1 MFGRRT
7 GNRSGTPAPGM
18 GTIVLAVVPI
28 VAAAIL
34 LGWGIVREAVLPPIF
49 KGSRIPTANPDASF
63 EARAVLGLLY
73 EIGGRYTLSGQHNYL
88 EAPGKH
94 TARVRDLTGRVPAV
108 IGFELGAIMDYDKED
123 AHRYRIRVVEEAIRA
138 DRAGSLVV
146 ITYHAAFPGECECWE
161 AVHTGVISG
170 ETFAEIVTEGT
181 RLHEEWLADIDEAAH
196 YLKIL
201 RDARVPV
208 LWRPYHEM
216 NGGWFWWGKKSRFA
230 DLWNIMFDRYTRH
243 HGLDN
248 LLWVWNPNAPNAYAD
263 PYDRYYPGHD
273 KVDILAA
280 DIYDNDYKQSHHDQL
295 VKLGGGKPV
304 AIGENGELPNPGL
317 LQTSQPGWTWFMT
330 WGKMLRENN
339 RDNTIR
345 AVYAHPY
352 VLTRDEID
360 PRPFPEPAEP
370 EEPAEPGPVEPEEPG
385 GPEEPGEPP

>member
-34 LGWGIVREAVLPPIF
+34 LGWGTVREAVLPPIF

-216 NGGWFWWGKKSRFA
+216 NGGWFWWGGQPAFA
-230 DLWNIMFDRYTRH
+230 KLWNLMFDRYVNH

-248 LLWVWNPNAPNAYAD
+248 LLWVWSPSAPNEYAD
-263 PYDRYYPGHD
+263 PFEPYYVGHRRADVLAVDVYYGEYD
-273 KVDILAA
+273 AA
-280 DIYDNDYKQSHHDQL
+280 HHDNL
-295 VKLGGGKPV
+295 LALADGKPI
-304 AIGENGELPNPGL
+304 ALGEVGELPGPDL
-317 LQTSQPGWTWFMT
+317 LDAQNHYVWFMA
-330 WGKMLRENN
+330 WGDELERNNDRRHIESLYNAKRVLHRDDLASLRQQKK
-339 RDNTIR
+339 
-345 AVYAHPY
+345 PSG
-352 VLTRDEID
+352 
-360 PRPFPEPAEP
+360 PRRWD
-370 EEPAEPGPVEPEEPG
+370 G
-385 GPEEPGEPP
+385 GGSGRR

>member
-216 NGGWFWWGKKSRFA
+216 NGGWFWWGGQPAFA
-230 DLWNIMFDRYTRH
+230 KLWNLMFDRYVNH

-248 LLWVWNPNAPNAYAD
+248 LLWVWSPSAPNEYAD
-263 PYDRYYPGHD
+263 PFEPYYVGHRRADVLAVDVYYGEYD
-273 KVDILAA
+273 AA
-280 DIYDNDYKQSHHDQL
+280 HHDNL
-295 VKLGGGKPV
+295 LALADGKPI
-304 AIGENGELPNPGL
+304 ALGEVGELPGPDL
-317 LQTSQPGWTWFMT
+317 LDAQNHYVWFMA
-330 WGKMLRENN
+330 WGDELERNNDRRHIESLYNAKRVLHRDDLASLRQQKK
-339 RDNTIR
+339 
-345 AVYAHPY
+345 PSG
-352 VLTRDEID
+352 
-360 PRPFPEPAEP
+360 PRR
-370 EEPAEPGPVEPEEPG
+370 
-385 GPEEPGEPP
+385 